1 MKLRIVRAF
10 GVAAVYL
17 LTCRIM
23 LAPIF
28 NFAHPASASYGGDAR
43 LVIWLLAWD
52 NHALLDRVP
61 ALFDANIFFP
71 ARNALAYTEHM
82 FGISL
87 FTLPVYALTRNPVLA
102 YNVVWLLSFLLA
114 AVAAHWLSWR
124 CVRDHVA
131 ATVGGLAFAFC
142 FYRMHQGHGHLHMIW
157 SFGVPLSLI
166 AMERYVAV
174 PNWRRLSALVVIVVL
189 QALGSWYQAVMLAVA
204 DVLFVVWLVLVERV
218 GIAGP
223 RRPLL
228 DAWRDER
235 TRRWLGR
242 LTLWSAAG
250 AAVALAVVWPF
261 ARHYDVLAGATPAAT
276 AGNAADFAGFFIPPE
291 NTFMGQ
297 WMIAHGVKGPRRIW
311 GELTV
316 YLGWITVVLAA
327 LGMAV
332 SLRGKTPFQRRVQF
346 FALLGLVSLAFA
358 VGPSS
363 REVVTGAWGWT
374 PYGLLMRLPGIDLF
388 RAPARF
394 TELITLALAVLAAAG
409 CAAMRAR
416 FGRFGTALTLVA
428 IPALLCEF
436 YVVNFPGGAP
446 PPFPITPIY
455 KAVATLPP
463 GAVLSLPDYADTP
476 WWFQEADYQYYST
489 AHWHPIANGYSRSAP
504 VGFRQLMN
512 QLSTFPSASAAATMR
527 TVGIQYVVFHGRQV
541 ENGLGSVS
549 PSAASGDFRLLAQRD
564 NDYLFEVLAAG
575 IQPR

>member
-1 MKLRIVRAF
+1 MKLGIARAL
-10 GVAAVYL
+10 GLAAVYL

-102 YNVVWLLSFLLA
+102 YNVVWLLSYFFA

-131 ATVGGLAFAFC
+131 ATVGGLTFAFC

-157 SFGVPLSLI
+157 SFGIPLSLI
-166 AMERYVAV
+166 AMERYVAL
-174 PNWRRLSALVVIVVL
+174 PNWRRLSALGAIVVL

-204 DVLFVVWLVLVERV
+204 DVLFVAWLVLVERV
-218 GIAGP
+218 GIAGF
-223 RRPLL
+223 RRSFL
-228 DAWRDER
+228 DAWRDEP
-235 TRRWLGR
+235 TRRWLVR
-242 LTLWSAAG
+242 LALRSAGG

-261 ARHYDVLAGATPAAT
+261 ARHYTVLASATPAEAT
-276 AGNAADFAGFFIPPE
+276 GNAADFAGFFIPPE

-297 WMIAHGVKGPRRIW
+297 WMLAHGFKGPRWIW

-316 YLGWITVVLAA
+316 YLGWITVALAGMGVA
-327 LGMAV
+327 L
-332 SLRGKTPFQRRVQF
+332 SRSGKTPFQRRVQF
-346 FALLGLVSLAFA
+346 FALVGLVSLAFA
-358 VGPSS
+358 VGPST
-363 REVVTGAWGWT
+363 REVATGAWGWT
-374 PYGLLMRLPGIDLF
+374 PYGLLMRVPGIDLF

-416 FGRFGTALTLVA
+416 FGRFGTVLTIVA
-428 IPALLCEF
+428 IPAMLCDF

-446 PPFPITPIY
+446 PPFPIAPIY

-463 GAVLSLPDYADTP
+463 GAVLSLPDFADTAL
-476 WWFQEADYQYYST
+476 WFQEADYQYYST
-489 AHWHPIANGYSRSAP
+489 AHWHPIANGYSRSEPA
-504 VGFRQLMN
+504 GFRDLMN
-512 QLSTFPSASAAATMR
+512 RLSTFPSASSAVTMR
-527 TVGIQYVVFHGRQV
+527 TVGVQYVVFHGRQL
-541 ENGLGSVS
+541 ENGLGLTSQ
-549 PSAASGDFRLLAQRD
+549 SAVGGDFRLLAQRGD
-564 NDYLFEVLAAG
+564 DYLFEVLSAAA
-575 IQPR
+575 PR